1 MTPTKG
7 KPWRKLCSTGVVR
20 GPPPTPSWF
29 PQYLIVEH
37 FHNRA
42 VLRLSQ
48 EPCEDL
54 GAKVAVDQP
63 STAQLRGPGLVGPEA
78 PHGLREGPAGPW
90 GQPRGTPGI
99 QGTPVSCMAGK
110 ASPLV
115 MVVAMS
121 LGVVLTPYVHHHITL
136 GQTLGVPGAH
146 HLCVLRG
153 GGGGG
158 KEK

>member
-1 MTPTKG
+1 M
-7 KPWRKLCSTGVVR
+7 
-20 GPPPTPSWF
+20 
-29 PQYLIVEH
+29 
-37 FHNRA
+37 
-42 VLRLSQ
+42 
-48 EPCEDL
+48 
-54 GAKVAVDQP
+54 
-63 STAQLRGPGLVGPEA
+63 
-78 PHGLREGPAGPW
+78 
-90 GQPRGTPGI
+90 
-99 QGTPVSCMAGK
+99 SCMAGK

-153 GGGGG
+153 GGGG